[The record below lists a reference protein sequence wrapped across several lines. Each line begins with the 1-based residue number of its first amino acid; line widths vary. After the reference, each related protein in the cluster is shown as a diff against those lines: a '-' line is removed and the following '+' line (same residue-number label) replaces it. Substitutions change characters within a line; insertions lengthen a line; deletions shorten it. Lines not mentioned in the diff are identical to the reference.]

1 MTQNL
6 NRSIQLIKSIHQT
19 LDENKFLPVN
29 TALLLAFSGGQDS
42 MALLSVFLQRK
53 NQRRY
58 RIGLCWCNHLWRCD
72 SFYTMHHLMRLAFT
86 LGEPIF
92 FMVEPT
98 TNMVSRF
105 RITEGEARFSLCE
118 RPSVTSETPKVKR
131 SPLLSRSESPE
142 VARSGLLSR
151 SESPEVKRVR
161 ETFGDKR
168 ETPSVK
174 RGGKAGGYSQRV
186 DCPEARSLLTFYA
199 SLLCSQGQ
207 ERVSFFFPFLDSRYT
222 EDVAPFASIAS
233 PLISRKA
240 RSGLRTRAKRE
251 EKSLSFTEEG
261 ARNWRYQSCQRI
273 ATFHGYRILQV
284 GHTASDRIETGF
296 FNLFRGSG
304 MKGVATIQWNRIFKT
319 VYPKYFYFSNF
330 YASRSDNFEFE
341 RCE

>member
-1 MTQNL
+1 MTRNL
-6 NRSIQLIKSIHQT
+6 NRSIQLIKSIHQA
-19 LDENKFLPVN
+19 LDENKFLQVN

-42 MALLSVFLQRK
+42 MVLLSVFLQRK

-98 TNMVSRF
+98 TSMVSRF
-105 RITEGEARFSLCE
+105 RITEGLSQSE
-118 RPSVTSETPKVKR
+118 RPSVTSETPKVSLLAPRFARVR
-131 SPLLSRSESPE
+131 SPFLAL
-142 VARSGLLSR
+142 
-151 SESPEVKRVR
+151 
-161 ETFGDKR
+161 R
-168 ETPSVK
+168 ETPLVK
-174 RGGKAGGYSQRV
+174 RRGKAGGYLQRV

-207 ERVSFFFPFLDSRYT
+207 ERVSFFFPFLDSRFT
-222 EDVAPFASIAS
+222 EGVAPFASLAS
-233 PLISRKA
+233 PKVS
-240 RSGLRTRAKRE
+240 LRARAKRE
-251 EKSLSFTEEG
+251 ERSLSFTEEG

-273 ATFHGYRILQV
+273 ATFHEYRILQV

-296 FNLFRGSG
+296 FNLLRGSG
-304 MKGVATIQWNRIFKT
+304 MKGVVTIQWNRIFKT

>member
-1 MTQNL
+1 
-6 NRSIQLIKSIHQT
+6 
-19 LDENKFLPVN
+19 
-29 TALLLAFSGGQDS
+29 
-42 MALLSVFLQRK
+42 MALLSIFLQRK

-92 FMVEPT
+92 FMVEPALRE

-105 RITEGEARFSLCE
+105 RITEGLSQSEKRASRSASAKRASRCASTRFSSSKVA
-118 RPSVTSETPKVKR
+118 RSEPTVARSEPTVARSEPKVSLLESKKPFVARETRSLSSLARTREAR
-131 SPLLSRSESPE
+131 SPLL
-142 VARSGLLSR
+142 AL
-151 SESPEVKRVR
+151 R
-161 ETFGDKR
+161 ETFDDKR
-168 ETPSVK
+168 EIPSVK
-174 RGGKAGGYSQRV
+174 PGGKAGGYSQRV

-199 SLLCSQGQ
+199 SLLCTQGP
-207 ERVSFFFPFLDSRYT
+207 ERVSFFFPFLDSRFT
-222 EDVAPFASIAS
+222 ESVAPFAWLAS
-233 PLISRKA
+233 PKVSLHA
-240 RSGLRTRAKRE
+240 RAKGQER
-251 EKSLSFTEEG
+251 SLSFTEEG

-296 FNLFRGSG
+296 FNLLRGSG

-341 RCE
+341 KCE